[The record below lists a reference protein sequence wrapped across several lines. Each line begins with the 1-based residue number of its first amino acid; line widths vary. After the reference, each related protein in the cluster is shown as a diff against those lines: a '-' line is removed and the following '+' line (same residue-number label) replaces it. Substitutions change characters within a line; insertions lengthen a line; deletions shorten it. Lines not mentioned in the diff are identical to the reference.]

1 MASIFLFFIILAIIL
16 ICLQANESFDIIS
29 QTGSDNKTYY
39 VQDYQNNKEA
49 ADVLSKLANDSMKL
63 INYLSHKYP
72 DKDNV
77 SRLKEKFNPNNMREA
92 IHEKDSTSYTINK
105 GEMMHLCLRNKD
117 ENKTLHEHNLLMFVI
132 IHELAHIASKSIGHN
147 KEFYDNFKFLL
158 NEAASMHIYH
168 PVNFG
173 NNPEE
178 YCGINVTNNPY
189 FEKFINL

>member
-1 MASIFLFFIILAIIL
+1 MASIFLFFIILVIIL
-16 ICLQANESFDIIS
+16 ICLQANESFEIIS

-49 ADVLSKLANDSMKL
+49 ADVLSKLAKDSMKL
-63 INYLSHKYP
+63 INYLSNKYP
-72 DKDNV
+72 EKDNV
-77 SRLKEKFNPNNMREA
+77 SRLKEKFNPGNIREA

-117 ENKTLHEHNLLMFVI
+117 KNKTLHEHNLLMFVI

-158 NEAASMHIYH
+158 NEATLMHIYH